1 MAGVA
6 VNIPAQ
12 PASSRQTQHGGL
24 FAVRL
29 RCRIPFRIRR
39 GVPMFNIVKRRD
51 FMLGKNVSKEEAEKA
66 RDDYGKEYVVV
77 QQLDEP
83 PSRPSAAELDKRL
96 QTTRLA

>member
-1 MAGVA
+1 MAACSRLGCGV
-6 VNIPAQ
+6 
-12 PASSRQTQHGGL
+12 G
-24 FAVRL
+24 VRPG
-29 RCRIPFRIRR
+29 ISR

-83 PSRPSAAELDKRL
+83 SRPSAAELDKRL

>member
-6 VNIPAQ
+6 VNIPGTAGIVE
-12 PASSRQTQHGGL
+12 AKRSMAACSRLGCG
-24 FAVRL
+24 VG
-29 RCRIPFRIRR
+29 FRPGSV